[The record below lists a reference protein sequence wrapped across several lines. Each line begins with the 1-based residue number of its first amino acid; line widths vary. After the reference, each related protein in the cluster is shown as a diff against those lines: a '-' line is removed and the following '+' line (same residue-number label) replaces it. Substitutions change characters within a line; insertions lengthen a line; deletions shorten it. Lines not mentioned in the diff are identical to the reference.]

1 MQVPSQQLRPTL
13 CEDTVTFWAQGP
25 PSHSNR
31 LTASLNMCSF
41 VTQFHIRISINSTGT
56 ASLSVRKWKLRRQR
70 EHWFWQTCLMKQTVT
85 ASSSFLLGG
94 GNSLC
99 TVTDVTMPRTSKM
112 LPLSKEILEPENVF
126 CSWNELQTLPHAGYS
141 IYYKTKIY
149 VSMSS
154 VSFLPDNFK
163 ETNNNKNQGLNT
175 LKQLKP
181 PPRPNKKKLL
191 PTFTRTL
198 CSN

>member
-1 MQVPSQQLRPTL
+1 
-13 CEDTVTFWAQGP
+13 
-25 PSHSNR
+25 
-31 LTASLNMCSF
+31 
-41 VTQFHIRISINSTGT
+41 
-56 ASLSVRKWKLRRQR
+56 
-70 EHWFWQTCLMKQTVT
+70 MKQTVT

-141 IYYKTKIY
+141 VYYKTKIY

-181 PPRPNKKKLL
+181 PPPPQQKKITPHFYKDTLQQL
-191 PTFTRTL
+191 NAPGRAHALKQKSSHGRALHRTKV
-198 CSN
+198 CSLQKRCPD